1 MAAET
6 SPMTL
11 MLVCGE
17 PSGDQLGA
25 QLMAALKS
33 FAGDRIRFVGVGG
46 PGMVAQGLRSL
57 FAIDAT
63 SVMGLRAI
71 VPRLPEILR
80 RIRAAADFAL
90 DTKPDAVVC
99 IDSPEFTHRI
109 AKRLRRLDPNIP
121 TVNYVAP
128 QVWASRQYRAR
139 RMGQYFDLVLALLPF
154 EPSFFEAHGLR
165 ARFVGHPVVERAV
178 HVQGGMQLRQ
188 RLGILPT
195 APVLALLPGSRFSEI
210 RPLLPI
216 FRETVAKVRETI
228 PNIVCLLPAVH
239 HLQSAVRAMTENWP
253 APLHVL
259 DGDADKFATF
269 GTADAALAA
278 SGTVTTELALAGV
291 PMVVAYRLGS
301 LTYAFAKAIVRVKY
315 VTLVN
320 LLLERE
326 AVPEFL
332 QNRCRPD
339 LMAPVLIRL
348 LQNNDARE
356 QQKRDLC
363 DAVHLLGL
371 DEEAPSLRA
380 ARALLEFVEERRG
393 AVQRRSSGT

>member
-1 MAAET
+1 MAAEA
-6 SPMTL
+6 SPITL

-25 QLMAALKS
+25 QLMAGLKS
-33 FAGDRIRFVGVGG
+33 LTGERIRFVGVGG
-46 PGMVAQGLRSL
+46 PAMVAQGLPSL
-57 FAIDAT
+57 FPIDAT

-90 DTKPDAVVC
+90 DTKPAAVVC

-109 AKRLRRLDPNIP
+109 ARRLRRLDPDIP

-139 RMGQYFDLVLALLPF
+139 GMARYFDLVLALLPF
-154 EPSFFEAHGLR
+154 ETSFFETHGLH
-165 ARFVGHPVVERAV
+165 ARFVGHPVVERASQI
-178 HVQGGMQLRQ
+178 HGGTELRQ
-188 RLGILPT
+188 RLGIPPT

-210 RPLLPI
+210 RPLLPV
-216 FRETVAKVRETI
+216 FRETVSLVRDRI
-228 PNIVCLLPAVH
+228 PDLTCLLPAVH

-259 DGDADKFATF
+259 DGDSDKFAAF

-291 PMVVAYRLGS
+291 PMVVAYRLGA

-320 LLLERE
+320 LLLGRE

-332 QNRCRPD
+332 QNRCRAN
-339 LMAPVLIRL
+339 LLATAIIRL
-348 LQNNDARE
+348 LQDQEARE
-356 QQKRDLC
+356 QQKHDLRE
-363 DAVHLLGL
+363 AVHLLGL
-371 DEEAPSLRA
+371 DEEAPSIRA
-380 ARALLEFVEERRG
+380 ARVLLEFVEERRV

>member
-1 MAAET
+1 MPDSA
-6 SPMTL
+6 SPVTL

-25 QLMAALKS
+25 QLMLALKS
-33 FAGDRIRFVGVGG
+33 LAGERIRFVGVGG
-46 PGMVAQGLRSL
+46 PAMVAQGLRSL
-57 FAIDAT
+57 FPIDAT

-80 RIRAAADFAL
+80 RIRAAANFAV
-90 DTKPDAVVC
+90 DTRPDAVVC

-109 AKRLRRLDPNIP
+109 ARRLRRLRSPIP

-139 RMGQYFDLVLALLPF
+139 GMARYFDLVLALLPF
-154 EPSFFEAHGLR
+154 EPSFFQTHGLH
-165 ARFVGHPVVERAV
+165 ARFVGHPVVERAA
-178 HVQGGMQLRQ
+178 QIRGGAELRH
-188 RLGILPT
+188 RLGISLA

-216 FRETVAKVRETI
+216 FRETVSMLRESC
-228 PNIVCLLPAVH
+228 PDLVCLLPAVH
-239 HLQSAVRAMTENWP
+239 HLQSDVLALTGNWP
-253 APLHVL
+253 TPLHVL
-259 DGDADKFATF
+259 DGDGDKFAAF

-278 SGTVTTELALAGV
+278 SGTVTTELALARV
-291 PMVVAYRLGS
+291 PMVVAYRLGA

-320 LLLERE
+320 LLLGRE

-332 QNRCRPD
+332 QSRCRAD
-339 LMAPVLIRL
+339 LMAPALGRL
-348 LQNNDARE
+348 LRNDEAKE
-356 QQKRDLC
+356 TQKRDLRE
-363 DAVHLLGL
+363 AVHLLGL
-371 DEEAPSLRA
+371 DEEAPSIRA
-380 ARALLEFVEERRG
+380 ARALLEFVEDRRE